1 MRSEENQFL
10 IRTLAMEHAII
21 EARGRKRKLLAINES
36 AARKMI
42 EDGCDMSLTEWEV

>member
-1 MRSEENQFL
+1 
-10 IRTLAMEHAII
+10 MEHAII

-36 AARKMI
+36 AAKKMI